1 MTKRI
6 FRSICLVAL
15 AVFFASALL
24 IMGVL
29 YGYFSDI
36 QQAQLNMQLDLA
48 AQGVEMEGAA
58 FFQGF
63 SPENYRVTWIDSSGE
78 VLYDSHSTE
87 MANHLERE
95 EIREAL
101 ASGRG
106 ESRRYSDTLMER
118 TLYTAQRLEDGSVLR
133 LSIAQRSVLTLLLGM
148 AQPICIIFLVA
159 VGLSMFFAARLSRS
173 IVRPLAR
180 LDLNHPSAT
189 AGYEEI
195 QPLLSRL
202 DSQQKQLKQQKI
214 ALEEQQTELEKAEA
228 VRREFTANVSHELKT
243 PLQSI
248 SGYAELLQNSMVKE
262 EDIPSFAGR
271 IYKESQRMV
280 RLVEDIISISH
291 LDEGALDMEW
301 GTVDLYET
309 AAGAV
314 RSLSHGAQSC
324 GITLE
329 LSGPHAELH
338 GIPQLLYS
346 IVYNLC
352 DNAIKYNHPGGSVSV
367 RIERERT
374 AIVLTVADTGI
385 GIPEADQVRIFERF
399 YRVDKS
405 RSKEVG
411 GTGLGLSIVKH
422 AAMIHRANVALS
434 SKLGEGTQVQV
445 RFSVRAV

>member
-6 FRSICLVAL
+6 FHSICLVAL
-15 AVFFASALL
+15 AVFLASALL

-36 QQAQLNMQLDLA
+36 QQSQLNMQLDLA
-48 AQGVEMEGAA
+48 AQGVEREGA
-58 FFQGF
+58 FFFEGF
-63 SPENYRVTWIDSSGE
+63 SPENYRVTWIAQTGE

-118 TLYTAQRLEDGSVLR
+118 TLYTARRLEDGSVLR
-133 LSIAQRSVLTLLLGM
+133 LSIAQRSALTLLLGM
-148 AQPICIIFLVA
+148 AQPICIIFIVA

-180 LDLNHPSAT
+180 MDLNHPSAT
-189 AGYEEI
+189 EGYEEI
-195 QPLLSRL
+195 HPLLSRL
-202 DSQQKQLKQQKI
+202 DSQQRQLKQQKT

-228 VRREFTANVSHELKT
+228 IRREFTANVSHELKT

-271 IYKESQRMV
+271 IYKEAQRMV
-280 RLVEDIISISH
+280 RLVEDIISLSH

-314 RSLSHGAQSC
+314 RGLFHAAQS
-324 GITLE
+324 GGVTLE
-329 LSGPHAELH
+329 LTGSHAELH

-367 RIERERT
+367 RIEREST

-385 GIPEADQVRIFERF
+385 GIPEADQARIFERF

-422 AAMIHRANVALS
+422 AALIHRANVTLS

-445 RFSVRAV
+445 RFSAETV